1 MCRTLT
7 LQGSGGVGIHT
18 WMMLVLL
25 LVPCSV
31 RSACAGRLESDC
43 TIAAVAAVGTRGG
56 CAMESERMSNGGESK
71 VNGADHTASF
81 SSSNGADFPAE
92 FTFVPRPM
100 EPNDLDRPVR
110 CPPPEPCIVH
120 DGIVFKDR
128 LANSRRRSDLLGS
141 MRENDHIEYYSTP
154 PNRRRNR
161 SSKELLQS
169 PALIAPDLV
178 ATKIVD

>member
-1 MCRTLT
+1 MPQVGYSQVQLLT
-7 LQGSGGVGIHT
+7 LSFY
-18 WMMLVLL
+18 LL
-25 LVPCSV
+25 
-31 RSACAGRLESDC
+31 
-43 TIAAVAAVGTRGG
+43 
-56 CAMESERMSNGGESK
+56 
-71 VNGADHTASF
+71 F
-81 SSSNGADFPAE
+81 Q
-92 FTFVPRPM
+92 
-100 EPNDLDRPVR
+100 
-110 CPPPEPCIVH
+110 

>member
-1 MCRTLT
+1 MRGFSLKEF
-7 LQGSGGVGIHT
+7 LDRQFRGRRFRSRGSMPGVKHAAKYRR
-18 WMMLVLL
+18 
-25 LVPCSV
+25 PCDS
-31 RSACAGRLESDC
+31 L
-43 TIAAVAAVGTRGG
+43 
-56 CAMESERMSNGGESK
+56 SNGGESK

>member
-1 MCRTLT
+1 MRVLECR
-7 LQGSGGVGIHT
+7 QQAEEA
-18 WMMLVLL
+18 LL
-25 LVPCSV
+25 L
-31 RSACAGRLESDC
+31 
-43 TIAAVAAVGTRGG
+43 
-56 CAMESERMSNGGESK
+56 SEEEGEHHLDGNGGDSK
-71 VNGADHTASF
+71 VNGVNHISSF
-81 SSSNGADFPAE
+81 SSSNGADYPTE

-100 EPNDLDRPVR
+100 EPTDLDKPVR

-141 MRENDHIEYYSTP
+141 MRETDHIEYYSTP